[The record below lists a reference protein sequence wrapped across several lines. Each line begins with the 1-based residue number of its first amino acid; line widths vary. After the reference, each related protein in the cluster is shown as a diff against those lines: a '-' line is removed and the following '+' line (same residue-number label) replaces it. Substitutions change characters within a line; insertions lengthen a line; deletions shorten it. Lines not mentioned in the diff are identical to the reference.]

1 MNAMPSSS
9 FEPAIIDT
17 ARAIATRGR
26 DIGLPMIATW
36 ADISSAR
43 PATVGRNV
51 PVAALFE
58 FATDAREYWMQ
69 PDLALDNAIVAIIRW
84 TAEPF
89 YYDRGDIGGWRPLH
103 IAPELERQKNRM
115 TLSIRGAIVAPIHL
129 PGSVI
134 GAVVWATDQPRD
146 NVRELFAKHA
156 ADLHVL
162 ALRFISACN
171 AAMYGE
177 PSIRSYRLTRREI
190 QCSEARGGRLRP
202 TRKSPSSS
210 RSPFPPSAFT
220 SRKREKNSASAGGYA
235 SCITRR
241 PLGFISMRL

>member
-9 FEPAIIDT
+9 FEPGIIDT
-17 ARAIATRGR
+17 AREITARGR
-26 DIGLPMIATW
+26 AIGLPMIATW

-43 PATVGRNV
+43 PATVGRNI
-51 PVAALFE
+51 PVATLFE
-58 FATDAREYWMQ
+58 FATDAREYWLQ
-69 PDLALDNAIVAIIRW
+69 PDLALENAIVAIIRW

-89 YYDRGDIGGWRPLH
+89 YYDRGEIGGWRTLH

-146 NVRELFAKHA
+146 NVRELFDKHA

-190 QCSEARGGRLRP
+190 QCLKLAAAGKTDEEIAIILDVAIPTVRFHLKKAGDKLGESGRIRIVHHA
-202 TRKSPSSS
+202 T
-210 RSPFPPSAFT
+210 A
-220 SRKREKNSASAGGYA
+220 
-235 SCITRR
+235 
-241 PLGFISMRL
+241 LGFISMRL